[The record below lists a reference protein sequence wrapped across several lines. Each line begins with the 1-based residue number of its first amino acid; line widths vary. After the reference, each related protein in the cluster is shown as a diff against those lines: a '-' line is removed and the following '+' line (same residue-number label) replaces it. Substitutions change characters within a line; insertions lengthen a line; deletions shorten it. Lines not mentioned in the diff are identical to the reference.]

1 MTKREM
7 VRKMEIR
14 KIRCL
19 KNMVLRFEKT
29 ALRTK
34 SLLAA
39 CSLSGFVFEGGFFA
53 GHYTVCVLGEGAHLV
68 FAGIGETWPE
78 EGYLPDNEVAPGYR
92 CASNAPNGFARLPR
106 SRIAPRPGI
115 LDAAW
120 RQGFRRH
127 RSAKDGRVQ

>member
-68 FAGIGETWPE
+68 FAGIG
-78 EGYLPDNEVAPGYR
+78 
-92 CASNAPNGFARLPR
+92 
-106 SRIAPRPGI
+106 
-115 LDAAW
+115 
-120 RQGFRRH
+120 
-127 RSAKDGRVQ
+127 